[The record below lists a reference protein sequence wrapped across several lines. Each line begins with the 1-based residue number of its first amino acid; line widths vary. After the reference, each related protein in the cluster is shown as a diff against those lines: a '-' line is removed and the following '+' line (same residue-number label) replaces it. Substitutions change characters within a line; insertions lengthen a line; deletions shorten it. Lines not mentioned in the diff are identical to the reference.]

1 MDIFTYI
8 ENKSKDIAK
17 KIGKGEDEE
26 DIEVYE
32 YSIFLILSQLLTN
45 GTGIIIS
52 LLLGIFLPYVV
63 CVVTYM
69 ILRSFAGGYHCK
81 TFKQCYFTS
90 NILYLL
96 LVALGLTFSYNSWL
110 LLGIALIPSVGFICV
125 NFNLK

>member
-69 ILRSFAGGYHCK
+69 I
-81 TFKQCYFTS
+81 
-90 NILYLL
+90 
-96 LVALGLTFSYNSWL
+96 
-110 LLGIALIPSVGFICV
+110 
-125 NFNLK
+125 